1 MFKFGALMSDTASDE
16 GQRSLF
22 AFSFQTHQKVRP
34 AWPALLKA
42 RASVEMAL
50 PMALH
55 SEALKEAAVP
65 MTCGNDVADGVGAA
79 KTTPAEVATPC
90 SASFHLRSGYNG
102 KRA

>member
-1 MFKFGALMSDTASDE
+1 MTNAG
-16 GQRSLF
+16 
-22 AFSFQTHQKVRP
+22 FQTHQKVRP

-65 MTCGNDVADGVGAA
+65 MT
-79 KTTPAEVATPC
+79 
-90 SASFHLRSGYNG
+90 
-102 KRA
+102 